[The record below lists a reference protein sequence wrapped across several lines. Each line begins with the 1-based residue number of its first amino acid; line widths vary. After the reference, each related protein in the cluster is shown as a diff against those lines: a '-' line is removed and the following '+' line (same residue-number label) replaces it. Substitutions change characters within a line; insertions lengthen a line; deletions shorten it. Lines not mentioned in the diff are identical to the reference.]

1 MGCALPHTYFNEAPC
16 PPLTSHGAPIML
28 VVWTAWLCVRVRV
41 EIMMGSPTYRI
52 VGKSQSVLAVIHPI
66 VFTRTRNTHD
76 RLEPSIPATSC
87 LLRCEGPA

>member
-16 PPLTSHGAPIML
+16 PPFTSHGAPIML
-28 VVWTAWLCVRVRV
+28 VVWTPWLCVRVRV
-41 EIMMGSPTYRI
+41 EIMGSPTYRI

-66 VFTRTRNTHD
+66 VFTRTRNTHG
-76 RLEPSIPATSC
+76 RPEPSIPATSC